1 MPVRVFSQG
10 GNTAVP
16 ALVVLTLAFLL
27 GWTVACRPVLP
38 PPPVHS
44 DMVFVPAGP
53 FVMGSNTGREDE
65 RPPHQVDV
73 HAFYIDRTEVTVA
86 DYARFLTWQGSLT
99 ACDGH
104 LCADVHSEN
113 PQAHLEETPTGY
125 RALPGW
131 DDFPMTWV
139 SWYGAAAY
147 CKAQG
152 KRLPTEAEWEKAARG
167 TDGRAYPW
175 GNEYDEGR
183 ANAGHRYSGPTRV
196 GMFPAGASPYG
207 ALDMAGNVWEW
218 VADWYAPYPGSTY
231 SSPFFG
237 KYKVVR
243 GGSWNHPVVDARTTA
258 RDIAHPARRLRVVGF
273 RCVWSSDH
281 R

>member
-1 MPVRVFSQG
+1 MPVQTGVQG
-10 GNTAVP
+10 GNRGVP
-16 ALVVLTLAFLL
+16 ALVVLILTLAL
-27 GWTVACRPVLP
+27 GWNAACQSALP
-38 PPPVHS
+38 PSSVHS
-44 DMVFVPAGP
+44 DMVFVPAGS
-53 FVMGSNTGREDE
+53 FVMGSDAGREDE
-65 RPPHQVDV
+65 RPPHEVYL

-86 DYARFLTWQGSLT
+86 NYARFLTRRGSLT
-99 ACDGH
+99 GCDGH
-104 LCADVHSEN
+104 VCADVWPEN
-113 PQAHLEETPTGY
+113 PQAALEETANGY
-125 RALPGW
+125 RPRPGFARLPI
-131 DDFPMTWV
+131 FWV
-139 SWYGAAAY
+139 SWYGAQAY
-147 CKAQG
+147 CQAQG

-183 ANAGHRYSGPTRV
+183 ANAGHRYNGPTPV

-218 VADWYAPYPGSTY
+218 VADGYAPYPGSTY
-231 SSPFFG
+231 TSPFFG

-243 GGSWNHPVVDARTTA
+243 GGSWNHPVEDARTTA

-273 RCVWSSDH
+273 RCVRDVE